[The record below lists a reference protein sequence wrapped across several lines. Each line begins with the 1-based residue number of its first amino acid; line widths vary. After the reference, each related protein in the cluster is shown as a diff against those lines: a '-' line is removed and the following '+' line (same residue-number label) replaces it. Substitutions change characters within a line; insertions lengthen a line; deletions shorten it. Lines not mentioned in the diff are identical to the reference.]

1 MFKYPLFVIKN
12 FIIEIYES
20 HFSSKK
26 LIFIDYRFDIIDY
39 YRYDIRYYIWYYIRY
54 YIRYLML
61 LINDSIKKKYIF
73 IIFKIKN
80 FIFSW
85 KKSHSCM

>member
-1 MFKYPLFVIKN
+1 MFKDPLFVIKN

-39 YRYDIRYYIWYYIRY
+39 YRYDIRYYI
-54 YIRYLML
+54 
-61 LINDSIKKKYIF
+61 
-73 IIFKIKN
+73 
-80 FIFSW
+80 
-85 KKSHSCM
+85 